1 MATAKKNVEFTS
13 IDQVP
18 AMMTVRQWCELN
30 GVNENKG
37 YEWASR
43 NDTPTIKLGQRIII
57 PKKAYIKWIEQ
68 EIELEKFKN
77 QYEYKELS
85 DKEQK
90 IAEKYFYKGLE
101 KGNQQEEIDNERKQK
116 VARISGEVK

>member
-13 IDQVP
+13 IDQAP

-37 YEWASR
+37 YEWAAK

-57 PKKAYIKWIEQ
+57 PKKAYIKWLEQ
-68 EIELEKFKN
+68 EIE
-77 QYEYKELS
+77 
-85 DKEQK
+85 
-90 IAEKYFYKGLE
+90 
-101 KGNQQEEIDNERKQK
+101 
-116 VARISGEVK
+116 